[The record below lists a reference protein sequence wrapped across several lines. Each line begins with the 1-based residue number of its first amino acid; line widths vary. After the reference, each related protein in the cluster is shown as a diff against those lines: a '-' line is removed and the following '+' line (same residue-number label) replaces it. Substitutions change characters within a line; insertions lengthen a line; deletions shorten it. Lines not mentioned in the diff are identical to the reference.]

1 LVRLRANF
9 TDIAHSTRDRHTFG
23 ITVIQRRVGFS
34 AAHRRFTI
42 LSSSKIFSQPIQQCR
57 SAGRSDRMRSMK
69 KKSIAA
75 DGEEKPPYDE
85 EELLSYLGPGF
96 LVFFEGIDL
105 HPPFKNRYG
114 LDAMTLVDQFLQHV
128 GERSFGKAC
137 RLVERG

>member
-1 LVRLRANF
+1 MRLCANF
-9 TDIAHSTRDRHTFG
+9 TDIAHSTRDSHTFG

-57 SAGRSDRMRSMK
+57 LAMRSDQMRAMK
-69 KKSIAA
+69 KKNIPA

-85 EELLSYLGPGF
+85 DELLSYLGPGF
-96 LVFFEGIDL
+96 LVFFEGINL

-128 GERSFGKAC
+128 GKRSLGKAG
-137 RLVERG
+137 RLVEGG